1 MADDVVPEP
10 EEGDWVPADDAVI
23 GRALRISFV
32 VLALAAAGVGTWLA
46 LRGKDEAP
54 PPAPPPVVAPPRL
67 QAPALAAP
75 DMPFRDVSMR
85 AGIDFLHHGG
95 DSGEKLLPE
104 TMGSGAA
111 FLDVE
116 GDGDADLLL
125 VNGAPW
131 PGQAWQ
137 GELPRLA
144 LYVNDGQGQYQ
155 DVTQARGLAIQH
167 QGTGVAVAD
176 ADGDGDPDL
185 FLPGLGGDRYFRN
198 DGGHF
203 TDATAHAG
211 LGGGADGWSTSA
223 GFFDADQDGDLDL
236 FVCRYVVWSP
246 EIDREVGY
254 TLSGLGRAYGPP
266 TNFRGAHSLLYRN
279 DGGGRF
285 TEVGEAAGLHVANPA
300 TGVAVGKALALTF
313 VDVDEDGRLDV
324 FVANDTTRNFLFHN
338 EGDLRFTEIG
348 EEAGVAY
355 DARGGATGAMGVDC
369 ADVRDDG
376 CVAIA
381 VGNFA
386 SEPSSLY
393 MNHPKALRFNDAS
406 VVEGVGAPSRLA
418 LSFGLLFLDV
428 DLDGRLDLFQTN
440 GHLEEEIGKVQ
451 PSQSYR
457 QPSQLFWN
465 TGPSATAAYALVPD
479 DKVGDLAMPVV
490 GRGVAAADI
499 DGDGDTDLVL
509 TQRGDRAVLLRN
521 DQATGHHWLRVR
533 LVGAGGNRDA
543 IGAVVRAVVDGRTL
557 TRRVMPT
564 RSYLSQCELPVTFG
578 LGRTAAVTSL
588 EVTWPDGA
596 KQAVDV
602 GDVDR
607 EVVVRRE

>member
-1 MADDVVPEP
+1 MVDEA
-10 EEGDWVPADDAVI
+10 DWVPGDDAVI
-23 GRALRISFV
+23 GRALKISFV

-46 LRGKDEAP
+46 LRSKKEAP
-54 PPAPPPVVAPPRL
+54 PPASPPVVAPPRL
-67 QAPALAAP
+67 QAPASAAP

-85 AGIDFLHHGG
+85 AGVEFVHHGG
-95 DSGEKLLPE
+95 ASGEKLLPE
-104 TMGSGAA
+104 TMGAGAA
-111 FLDVE
+111 FFDLE

-125 VNGAPW
+125 VNGTPW
-131 PGQAWQ
+131 RGQAWK
-137 GELPRLA
+137 GERPRLA
-144 LYVNDGQGQYQ
+144 LYVNDGQGQLQ
-155 DVTQARGLAIQH
+155 DVTQARGLAIEH

-176 ADGDGDPDL
+176 ADGDGDPDV
-185 FLPGLGGDRYFRN
+185 FLPGLFGDRWFRN
-198 DGGHF
+198 DGGMF
-203 TDATAHAG
+203 VDATAEAG
-211 LGGGADGWSTSA
+211 LGGGTDGWSTSA

-236 FVCRYVVWSP
+236 FVSRYVMWSP

-254 TLSGLGRAYGPP
+254 TLLGLGRAYGPP

-338 EGDLRFTEIG
+338 LGGMKFAEIG

-355 DARGGATGAMGVDC
+355 DARGGSTGAMGVDA

-393 MNHPKALRFNDAS
+393 MNRPGALRFHDAS
-406 VVEGVGAPSRLA
+406 IVEGVGAPSRLA
-418 LSFGLLFLDV
+418 LSFGVLFLDV

-440 GHLEEEIGKVQ
+440 GHLEEEIGTVQ

-457 QPSQLFWN
+457 QSSQLFWN
-465 TGPSATAAYALVPD
+465 AGPKAAAAYALVPD
-479 DKVGDLAMPVV
+479 EKVGDLALPVV

-499 DGDGDTDLVL
+499 DGDGDLDLVL
-509 TQRGDRAVLLRN
+509 TQRGDRALLLRN
-521 DQATGHHWLRVR
+521 DQRLGHHWLRVR
-533 LVGAGGNRDA
+533 LVGRGPNTDA
-543 IGAVVRAVVDGRTL
+543 IGATVRAVVDGRTL

-578 LGRTAAVTSL
+578 LGLATTVASL
-588 EVTWPDGA
+588 EVIWPDGA
-596 KQAVDV
+596 TQRVEVA
-602 GDVDR
+602 DVDR
-607 EVVVRRE
+607 EIVVRRE